1 MKQMNLKKH
10 ALAVAAGLA
19 LGAAVTGA
27 QAADSLVFPYIT
39 SATGTYT
46 FISLVNDGSAGT
58 ERIYHMAYRTKVS
71 GSANTSACQ
80 HFDGSGATTPADLMQ
95 FEVANRVSFAAFGDT
110 TSTPVTMVASATT
123 REGFLLVEAY
133 DSANVAA
140 GTNMFGEATLIS
152 AASGLAYTY
161 NALSSASDFGAAMV
175 VPDTTADRLFQW
187 YPTAAATS
195 RLYVLPTDTAASM
208 RNVDLLTTIASS
220 TVNAFG
226 DGSAMDNNEKAWSGV
241 NPTAVRCFGSVALSD
256 LIQPDT
262 LEKVKNGGFMA
273 VTYGT
278 STADTSAGW
287 LASKLQTST
296 ALGGVVTTVNS
307 LPNATSGNND

>member
-10 ALAVAAGLA
+10 VMAVAAGLA
-19 LGAAVTGA
+19 MGAAVTGA

-46 FISLVNDGSAGT
+46 FISLVNDGSVGN

-71 GSANTSACQ
+71 GSANSSACQ

-110 TSTPVTMVASATT
+110 TSAPVTMAAATTT
-123 REGFLLVEAY
+123 REGFLLVETY
-133 DSANVAA
+133 DSGNVAA
-140 GTNMFGEATLIS
+140 GSNTFGEATLIS

-161 NALSSASDFGAAMV
+161 NAVASAGDFGPAML
-175 VPDTTADRLFQW
+175 VPLTTSDRMFQW

-195 RLYVLPTDTAASM
+195 RLYVLPTHTAASM
-208 RNVDLLTTIASS
+208 RNVDLTTTIQSA
-220 TVNAFG
+220 TLNAFA
-226 DGSAMDNNEKAWSGV
+226 DPSAMDNNEKAWSGV
-241 NPTAVRCFGSVALSD
+241 IPTGVKCFGSVALAD

-273 VTYGT
+273 VAFNQ
-278 STADTSAGW
+278 STADTSSGW

-307 LPNATSGNND
+307 LPNATTGNND